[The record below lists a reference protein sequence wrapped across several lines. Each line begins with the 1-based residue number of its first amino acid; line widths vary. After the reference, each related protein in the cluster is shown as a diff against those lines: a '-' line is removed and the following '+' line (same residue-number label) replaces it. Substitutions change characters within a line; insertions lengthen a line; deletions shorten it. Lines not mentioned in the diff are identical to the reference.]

1 MILRTDYI
9 ENEIKIGTEDIAV
22 IEIENKKY
30 FYRLVS
36 DLYSI
41 SRGEKIDSIKF
52 YDDSINEISNQSIQI
67 INDYF
72 NLDLEGKKVSS
83 ELQKNII
90 SSIDEKAMQDLVSSY
105 KKIYNSFNKV
115 LHNIDLPLVMLQ
127 DFSPEV
133 FIKALKV
140 SIEKRDELLENLL
153 LLIDINKILNL
164 QQIIFFINLKQYLS
178 LEELKELYK
187 YAIYNCV
194 PIVLIDSQTYGTTAD
209 YEKKLI
215 IDENLDEFVL

>member
-187 YAIYNCV
+187 YAIYYCV

>member
-194 PIVLIDSQTYGTTAD
+194 PIVLIEINKTPINS
-209 YEKKLI
+209 
-215 IDENLDEFVL
+215 